1 MCKINS
7 VGKSSQL
14 KYLYE
19 VQMSRRS
26 CNPQGRYAALY
37 GSVSENTL
45 FLQQCIHIFSR
56 LTGNFYECNAHCR
69 STELKWISFC
79 FSAIET
85 LKTGMVRFC
94 TYIITLGV
102 EYSNISIYGFQFI
115 NTPNEKFVSALFR
128 QFCLQTF
135 QVIFN
140 NVSQVLK

>member
-7 VGKSSQL
+7 IGKSSQL
-14 KYLYE
+14 KYLFE

-94 TYIITLGV
+94 TYIITLV
-102 EYSNISIYGFQFI
+102 QNTTIYSYGFYFI
-115 NTPNEKFVSALFR
+115 NTPKEKFLSTTII
-128 QFCLQTF
+128 Q
-135 QVIFN
+135 I
-140 NVSQVLK
+140 VLCFLDVLSNFP